1 MDFNEYQRKI
11 QQFDTFSY
19 EKFIADGGK
28 VSNLGVVGK
37 ALGLAGESGEVCD
50 KIKKIIRDK
59 NGEASETDKTEVI
72 KEMGDVL
79 WYLAMLAR
87 YLGTDFEK
95 VTALNIEKLTDRQ
108 KRNKIHGAGDNR

>member
-19 EKFIADGGK
+19 EKFIVDGGK
-28 VSNLGVVGK
+28 VSNLGVVEK

-59 NGEASETDKTEVI
+59 NGEASEADKTEVI

-95 VTALNIEKLTDRQ
+95 VAELNIEKLTDRQ